1 MKYGNRIA
9 KKPVVISEDGSTVK
23 LNRVP
28 FTQKD
33 FDEMWLQE
41 LLRKTPNILPVSE
54 IEHIFSPLISI
65 GREVNTK
72 VGPVD
77 NLFISPDGYLTI
89 VETKLWRNPE
99 ARRKVVGQIIDYAQD
114 FTNWTYEDLNNNVKE
129 YNRKYNGTNEG
140 LAETIIKHDD
150 SQKHDISSLVDN
162 IYRNMKRGR
171 FLLLIVGDGIRESVE
186 DMVNFLN
193 KYPTLSFTLG
203 FIELQV
209 YDFKKD
215 NSKLV
220 IPHVI
225 SRTKIIERTIVEVKG
240 TDIKSINVDIFE
252 NKKTNKNKRTKLN
265 EVKFYKNLQKE
276 QGQEMVD
283 FIKLLFE
290 DMEDLNCNVD
300 WKSSN
305 IMIKF
310 PIADQDYTLFGI
322 SKEQSI
328 FVGWLHS
335 QLKNNGFN
343 KELGYN
349 YYKEIAKIFD
359 NIEVNKK
366 KDSLTR
372 NIHLKELKENYN
384 QFLEVVQTFINRL
397 ENNNVD

>member
-1 MKYGNRIA
+1 MRYGDRMT

-54 IEHIFSPLISI
+54 IEQIFSPLISI
-65 GREVNTK
+65 GREVNTN

-99 ARRKVVGQIIDYAQD
+99 ARQKVVGQIIDYAQD
-114 FTNWTYEDLNNNVKE
+114 FTNWTYDDLNNNVKE

-140 LAETIIKHDD
+140 LIETILEHDD

-240 TDIKSINVDIFE
+240 TDIESVNVDIFDS
-252 NKKTNKNKRTKLN
+252 NKTNKNKRTKLN
-265 EVKFYKNLQKE
+265 EVKFYKNLQKDLG
-276 QGQEMVD
+276 QGMVN

-290 DMEDLNCNVD
+290 DMEDLNCNID

-310 PIADQDYTLFGI
+310 PVADQDYTLFGI
-322 SKEQSI
+322 SKDQSI

-335 QLKNNGFN
+335 QLERNGLD

-359 NIEVNKK
+359 NVKLNEK

-372 NIHLKELKENYN
+372 KINLKELKGKYD
-384 QFLEVVQTFINRL
+384 QFLEVVQNLINKL
-397 ENNNVD
+397 EINIVD